1 MTTTLN
7 PSNQQKTILG
17 LATLLRMA
25 LSGQPLAPLSAELIA
40 RAENDPGDAEAML
53 DLSTILQINQQS
65 DLAMRVQA
73 DALQLQ
79 QIYHLPARQHVTL
92 KLLVIMAAGPLMA
105 NTPIECLLENSDI
118 AVDLLYIF
126 PPELPLPDELPEH
139 DLVFIAIAESDAN
152 QLLLEE
158 LRKVKW
164 TRPIVNKPE
173 LIASLSRDNTYL
185 QLEEIPNLLVPQT
198 NRIGREALE
207 QSLDVSDEQSI
218 ASLLESGVGSIIIRP
233 VDSHAGRDL
242 SKLDSAEDMID
253 YLRRTPDLDFYVSYF
268 VDFRSEEGN
277 YKKYRIVLIDG
288 TPYLCHM
295 AISDH
300 WMIHYLNAG
309 MGESSQKREE
319 EAAMMELFDKDF
331 AARHADALKAIH
343 ERIGLDY
350 LGIDC
355 SETYDGELL
364 IFEIDSNMVV
374 HDMDSVELYP
384 YKQPQMHKI
393 FAAFQQMLHNKA
405 ASSSV
410 E

>member
-1 MTTTLN
+1 MKTTHDQ
-7 PSNQQKTILG
+7 SNQHKTILG

-25 LSGQPLAPLSAELIA
+25 LAGESLSTLSAELIV
-40 RAENDPGDAEAML
+40 RAEKDPGDAEALL
-53 DLSTILQINQQS
+53 DLSTILQINQQP

-79 QIYHLPARQHVTL
+79 QTYHLPIDRPATL
-92 KLLVIMAAGPLMA
+92 KLLAIMAAGPIMA
-105 NTPIECLLENSDI
+105 NSPIECLLEHSGI
-118 AVDLLYIF
+118 AVELLYLS
-126 PPELPLPDELPEH
+126 PQQALPDELPDH
-139 DLVFIAIAESDAN
+139 DLVFIAVAESDAN
-152 QLLLEE
+152 RALLETLSSVE
-158 LRKVKW
+158 W
-164 TRPIVNKPE
+164 SRPLVNRPE
-173 LIASLSRDNTYL
+173 LIADLSRDNTYL
-185 QLEEIPNLLVPQT
+185 QLEEIPNLLIPQT
-198 NRIGREALE
+198 GRIQREALE
-207 QSLDVSDEQSI
+207 QSFDLADKDSI

-242 SKLDSAEDMID
+242 AKLDSADDLQD
-253 YLRRTPDLDFYVSYF
+253 YLRDTPDMDFYVSYF

-288 TPYLCHM
+288 SPYICHM

-309 MGESSQKREE
+309 MEESIDKRTE
-319 EAAMMELFDKDF
+319 EANMMKLFDQDF
-331 AARHADALKAIH
+331 GARHAETFKAIH

-355 SETYDGELL
+355 SETFDGDLL

-374 HDMDSVELYP
+374 HDMDPIDIYP

-393 FAAFQQMLHNKA
+393 FAAFQQMLHDKA
-405 ASSSV
+405 TSNPA
-410 E
+410 